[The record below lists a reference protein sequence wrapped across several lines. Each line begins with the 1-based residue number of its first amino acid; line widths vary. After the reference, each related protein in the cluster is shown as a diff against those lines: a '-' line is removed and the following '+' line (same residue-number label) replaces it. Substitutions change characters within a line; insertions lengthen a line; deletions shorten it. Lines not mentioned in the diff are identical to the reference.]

1 MINEIYLDIIVQ
13 VSGPASPG
21 PGTTGTAAF
30 STIEL
35 LEAPAATSLE
45 LDATIEPA
53 ADELKQTLNKDSKF
67 SQRGVFLF
75 ELNLA
80 ISIKVIK
87 GISSISIENR
97 KIKKFYLKKKRKYLF
112 FYGR

>member
-1 MINEIYLDIIVQ
+1 LINEIYLDIIVQ

-53 ADELKQTLNKDSKF
+53 ADELKQK
-67 SQRGVFLF
+67 
-75 ELNLA
+75 
-80 ISIKVIK
+80 
-87 GISSISIENR
+87 
-97 KIKKFYLKKKRKYLF
+97 
-112 FYGR
+112 